1 MIGSVEYKTWQA
13 SDPGWEDDFVIVRE
27 SKSKKQKQYRI
38 IIPFECKFTMQ
49 DITIQVRDESNFTI
63 LYESQVSFNLL
74 TPEFYNLDKYMAIA
88 VRESESSK
96 FMQTQI
102 NFRLQAATDD
112 SEEKHYESVQVC
124 EIKQDQ

>member
-1 MIGSVEYKTWQA
+1 
-13 SDPGWEDDFVIVRE
+13 
-27 SKSKKQKQYRI
+27 
-38 IIPFECKFTMQ
+38 MQ

-63 LYESQVSFNLL
+63 LYENQVSFNLL